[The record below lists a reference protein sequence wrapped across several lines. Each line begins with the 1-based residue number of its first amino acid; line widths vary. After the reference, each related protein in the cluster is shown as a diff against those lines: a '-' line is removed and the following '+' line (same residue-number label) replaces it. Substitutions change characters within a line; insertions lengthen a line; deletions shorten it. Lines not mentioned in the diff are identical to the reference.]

1 MTPGQAVDELRR
13 LTEQL
18 DRQAPTD
25 VPRGLTPVVRAYT
38 DVIVGDVRKA
48 MLVLFGAVGLV
59 LLLAS
64 ANGANLLLLRS
75 EAKRLDF
82 SVRAA
87 LGASRGRLTR
97 QVLAESVLVALCA
110 GAIGLAA
117 TWWTLQ
123 GLVALVPE
131 GLPRAESVRVD
142 AGVIAFAIAAVL
154 LTAVLAGMAPVWSVA
169 RTDSILQLRTAAGGA
184 VNAAAPRIRRV
195 LVVTQ
200 VALAV
205 MVIAVAALLIRTLV
219 QLQRVDMGLATDR
232 LVFVSLLLPQA
243 RYAERP
249 TALRFLKALVA
260 QLEAAPDIAAA
271 TPVNVR
277 PFGGTGGWDAP
288 QVTAE
293 GQDAAQGAAN
303 PSVNLESLHPNY
315 FQTLQVA
322 LARGRAFDEA
332 DSDLAPNVAIVSED
346 VAARV
351 WPGQNPIGKRIKL
364 GPPASKDAWRTI
376 VGVAKPTRYRELTR
390 PRPTLY
396 LPAAQFN
403 FTAEMLVLRTGAPMA
418 SVLPLVRER
427 VHAVDPSVQVM
438 QLAPFSEMLDRPLA
452 RPRFNAFVIA
462 VFGVAALALAG
473 IGLYAMLA
481 ASVRLRDTEIGVRV
495 ALGATASDVRRLMVG
510 EGLRL
515 AGAGAVIGLV
525 CAVATTRILQGL
537 LSDVLPLD
545 PPALM
550 SAALVVMGV
559 SAVACYLP
567 AQRATRIDPVRLLR
581 SN

>member
-1 MTPGQAVDELRR
+1 
-13 LTEQL
+13 
-18 DRQAPTD
+18 
-25 VPRGLTPVVRAYT
+25 
-38 DVIVGDVRKA
+38 

-97 QVLAESVLVALCA
+97 QVLAESLLVALCA

-131 GLPRAESVRVD
+131 GLPRAEAVRVD
-142 AGVIAFAIAAVL
+142 AGVIAFAIAAAF

-169 RTDSILQLRTAAGGA
+169 RTDSVLQLRNAAGGA

-205 MVIAVAALLIRTLV
+205 MIIAVAALLIRTLV

-243 RYAERP
+243 RYAERA

-260 QLEAAPDIAAA
+260 QLEATPDIAAA

-277 PFGGTGGWDAP
+277 PFAGTGGWDAP

-303 PSVNLESLHPNY
+303 PSVNLESLQPNY

-332 DSDLAPNVAIVSED
+332 DSDAAPNVAIVSED
-346 VAARV
+346 VAARM

-403 FTAEMLVLRTGAPMA
+403 FTAEMLVLRTGAPTA

-427 VHAVDPSVQVM
+427 VRAVDPSVEVM

-525 CAVATTRILQGL
+525 CAAATTRILQGL